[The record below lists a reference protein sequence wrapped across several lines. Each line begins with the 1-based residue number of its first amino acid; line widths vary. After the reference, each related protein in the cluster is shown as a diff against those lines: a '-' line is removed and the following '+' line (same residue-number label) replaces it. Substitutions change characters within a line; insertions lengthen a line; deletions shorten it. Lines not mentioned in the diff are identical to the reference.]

1 MADRLPAIAV
11 PATSLKYRPRDYFGD
26 FDLEAQLLT
35 RVTGVKR
42 RSLIRAALRS
52 GNLDEVP
59 EALLKSELGYELR
72 TCLGRIHPDFM
83 GGEYLPRA
91 SVSEVEIARI
101 RIRST
106 TSDVT
111 AVRARPVGR
120 RIAYRVVD
128 EYEGGSLDGRSQR
141 TSLKPLTMGEL
152 LSFLLGAW
160 DLHCCLQANFDD
172 DLDGMLEFFSAES
185 EYYPRLHEAVQQ
197 LVIDRHTGATA
208 GSGDDQFNAQ
218 EGTGS

>member
-1 MADRLPAIAV
+1 MTERLPAIAI
-11 PATSLKYRPRDYFGD
+11 PATSLEYRPRDYFGD
-26 FDLEAQLLT
+26 FDFEAQLLT

-52 GNLDEVP
+52 GSLDEVP

-91 SVSEVEIARI
+91 SLSEVEIARV

-111 AVRARPVGR
+111 AVRARSVGR

-128 EYEGGSLDGRSQR
+128 EYEGGSLGGRNQR

-152 LSFLLGAW
+152 LLFLLGAW
-160 DLHCCLQANFDD
+160 DLQCCLQANFDD
-172 DLDGMLEFFSAES
+172 DLDGMLDFFTAES
-185 EYYPRLHEAVQQ
+185 EYYPRLHEALQQ
-197 LVIDRHTGATA
+197 MVIDRHTGATA
-208 GSGDDQFNAQ
+208 DGDDDQIKEQ